1 MRETFKLIAKDGS
14 TIGCVYCYKEEL
26 AQFISLDQ
34 YLQLKYVVQ
43 LNRADDTVDHRPIT
57 PAELLGFRGVT
68 FIFKTPYGYDSR
80 TYNESDFDEGE
91 AFTLKSCRE
100 KFAKDFKLPIY
111 KEILL

>member
-1 MRETFKLIAKDGS
+1 MRETFKLVAKDGS
-14 TIGCVYCYKEEL
+14 TLACVYCYKEEL
-26 AQFISLDQ
+26 AKFIALDQ
-34 YLQLKYVVQ
+34 YLQLECVVQ
-43 LNRADDTVDHRPIT
+43 LNRATDTVDHRPIT

-68 FIFKTPYGYDSR
+68 FIYECSYGYDSR

-100 KFAKDFKLPIY
+100 KFAKAFELPIY

>member
-14 TIGCVYCYKEEL
+14 TIACVYCYKEEL

-34 YLQLKYVVQ
+34 YLKLQCVVQ
-43 LNRADDTVDHRPIT
+43 LNRADDPVDHKPILRE
-57 PAELLGFRGVT
+57 ELMGFRGVT
-68 FIFKTPYGYDSR
+68 FIYECSYGYDSR

>member
-1 MRETFKLIAKDGS
+1 MRETFKLVAKDGS
-14 TIGCVYCYKEEL
+14 TIACVYCYKEEL
-26 AQFISLDQ
+26 AKFITLDQ
-34 YLQLKYVVQ
+34 YLQLECVVQ

-68 FIFKTPYGYDSR
+68 FIFKTSYGYDSR

-91 AFTLKSCRE
+91 AFTLESCRE
-100 KFAKDFKLPIY
+100 KFTKGFKLPIY